1 MPDSANPP
9 SQTDSGAG
17 TSKSGNGAGDDS
29 DGEGSESPLPPDP
42 VNVDYAKKATDMV
55 LDYLDETRDA
65 PDQDLLD
72 QLNWSEDDLARFTDR
87 WQKVRKMQNNPS
99 AGKSQEIEE
108 ALQSLGLRTP
118 NGSAN
123 QIRESSDSL
132 EGIRDTGNRQPPPA
146 AYRDAFDAFR
156 RAMGRGK

>member
-1 MPDSANPP
+1 MPDSTNPP
-9 SQTDSGAG
+9 SQTDSGTG
-17 TSKSGNGAGDDS
+17 TSKSGSGAGNDS
-29 DGEGSESPLPPDP
+29 DGEGSESPVPPDP

-55 LDYLDETRDA
+55 LDYLDETRDT

-72 QLNWSEDDLARFTDR
+72 QLNWSEDDLARFADR
-87 WQKVRKMQNNPS
+87 WQKVRKMKNNPTG
-99 AGKSQEIEE
+99 GKNQEIEE
-108 ALQSLGLRTP
+108 ALKSLGLRTP

-132 EGIRDTGNRQPPPA
+132 QGIRDTGNRQPPPA

-156 RAMGRGK
+156 RAMGQGK